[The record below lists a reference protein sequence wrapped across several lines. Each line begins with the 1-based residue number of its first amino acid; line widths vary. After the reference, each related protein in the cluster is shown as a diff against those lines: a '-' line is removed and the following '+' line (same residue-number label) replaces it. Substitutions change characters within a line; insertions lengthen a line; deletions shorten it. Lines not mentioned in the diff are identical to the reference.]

1 LFSGVFQELESC
13 KIDQLKDEHKQILM
27 KLRLDYSQ
35 LTDDTLLYC
44 DNTLPSTEYIL
55 EQLRK
60 SDSLDLNEL
69 RRMSEQLNPN
79 QLIDRCNT
87 LRKAIIGLND
97 QIKNDNYYKTT
108 GLKSYLRTMMGGAL
122 CVASIVLVFVM
133 PWALP
138 LEIGIVASTA
148 LIFAGTIPST
158 IQFFKGLTAAQLE
171 KDIVQLS
178 EKLTEAKTHVG
189 NITNKLSDI
198 RLNHNNAYIR
208 LEKDDVEDLT
218 RFYESMTQSIKE
230 LRTLCQNAVKDF

>member
-1 LFSGVFQELESC
+1 MAEKSNWYSRVLKEIDPRELYKSIQYLFSNVFQELESC
-13 KIDQLKDEHKQILM
+13 KIEQLKDEHKQILM

-97 QIKNDNYYKTT
+97 QIKNDN
-108 GLKSYLRTMMGGAL
+108 
-122 CVASIVLVFVM
+122 
-133 PWALP
+133 
-138 LEIGIVASTA
+138 
-148 LIFAGTIPST
+148 
-158 IQFFKGLTAAQLE
+158 
-171 KDIVQLS
+171 
-178 EKLTEAKTHVG
+178 
-189 NITNKLSDI
+189 
-198 RLNHNNAYIR
+198 
-208 LEKDDVEDLT
+208 
-218 RFYESMTQSIKE
+218 
-230 LRTLCQNAVKDF
+230 